1 MEALKNIVFVL
12 FLVGGLLIAGSY
24 RKFKNGNMRLTNVV
38 TLIVG
43 IIVWAA
49 MAVICWLTHDKWQL

>member
-38 TLIVG
+38 TLILG

-49 MAVICWLTHDKWQL
+49 MAVIC